1 MSGFSGFVMIS
12 LAAIFAENALL
23 SGAADT
29 DLALDSLRKL
39 PRLAAVSLTVAL
51 FALLDS
57 LTVFPLDRFIHA
69 DWLGYMPVRG
79 FLLTLIAILWYFI
92 AGALLRRSAWIN
104 KNAGQLIPVA
114 ALNGAVLAAPA
125 MLGGGADSIGAV
137 LGSALGAGLG
147 FALAAWLIGIGMRRS
162 DNPDISSGMRGA
174 PAMLIYIG
182 LLALAFSA
190 FGGF

>member
-1 MSGFSGFVMIS
+1 MNSFSGFVTIS
-12 LAAIFAENALL
+12 LAAIFAENVLL

-39 PRLAAVSLTVAL
+39 PRLAAVSLMIAL
-51 FALLDS
+51 FSLLDS
-57 LTVFPLDRFIHA
+57 LTMFSLDRLIHA
-69 DWLGYMPVRG
+69 DWLTFMPVRG
-79 FLLTLIAILWYFI
+79 FLLTLIALLWYFI
-92 AGALLRRSAWIN
+92 AGSLLRRSSWIN
-104 KNAGQLIPVA
+104 RTAGQLIPVA
-114 ALNGAVLAAPA
+114 ALNGAVLAAPLA
-125 MLGGGADSIGAV
+125 FGGAGSIGTV
-137 LGSALGAGLG
+137 IGSALGAGLG

-190 FGGF
+190 FGGN